1 MVTERANGGGGS
13 GAGGR
18 EGTTPVEKGGGSGSR
33 VIERA
38 EGWNR

>member
-1 MVTERANGGGGS
+1 MVAERANEGVGS

-18 EGTTPVEKGGGSGSR
+18 EGTTPVEKGGSGSR